1 MYRSKESVQINV
13 DFKWGSTA
21 GSLQGEPTA
30 VDNDLLLSFKKS
42 RASFHL
48 VG

>member
-1 MYRSKESVQINV
+1 MYRSKGSFQINV
-13 DFKWGSTA
+13 DCKWGSTA
-21 GSLQGEPTA
+21 GSLLGKPTA
-30 VDNDLLLSFKKS
+30 VDNDLLLSFKMS